1 MQKGG
6 TICAIG
12 RDDSDGSCFTLKE
25 LHSIASDY
33 NKKNSKEKIKLLD
46 SKEEMVN
53 ELTKLLI
60 DDLDKDKIIK
70 YLNKINKKQHKTK

>member
-12 RDDSDGSCFTLKE
+12 REDSDGSCFTLKE

-33 NKKNSKEKIKLLD
+33 NKKNSKDKIKLLD
-46 SKEEMVN
+46 SN
-53 ELTKLLI
+53 RILLSS
-60 DDLDKDKIIK
+60 
-70 YLNKINKKQHKTK
+70 